1 MEFDSIL
8 VFAFGNRILDNG
20 ALLPGPVNE
29 ELARATNVLRGN
41 TGVPVLAQWEIADIL
56 IADGAENVVS
66 VTPDEDADGNIVYLS
81 TDGVA
86 RKAMR
91 LAAEMGIDVGRA
103 AVLGHRDHVERCRR
117 TAVKAGIQAVTMPDE
132 IMPNLYDPESGQEWT
147 RSREVYL
154 KVDAYAMRLLTES

>member
-1 MEFDSIL
+1 VEFDSIL

-29 ELARATNVLRGN
+29 ELARATNDLQGN
-41 TGVPVLAQWEIADIL
+41 SGVPVFAQWEIADIL
-56 IADGAENVVS
+56 IADGVENVIS
-66 VTPDEDADGNIVYLS
+66 VTPNEDADGNIVYLS

-91 LAAEMGIDVGRA
+91 MAAEMGIDVGRA

-117 TAVKAGIQAVTMPDE
+117 TAIKAGIQVVTMPEE
-132 IMPNLYDPESGQEWT
+132 IMPSMYDPESGQEWT

-154 KVDAYAMRLLTES
+154 KVDAYALRLLTES